1 MKNKQEV
8 LEEKYRSFLNS
19 IEDESVPNEPNE
31 DGKKIIEKLRELLH
45 LSKDADYQEVLTEFE
60 KLPNSQTTLGMMTEV
75 FKTIKQEV

>member
-19 IEDESVPNEPNE
+19 IEDEPVPNEPNE

-60 KLPNSQTTLGMMTEV
+60 KLPNSQTTFSMMTEV
-75 FKTIKQEV
+75 LKTIKQEV